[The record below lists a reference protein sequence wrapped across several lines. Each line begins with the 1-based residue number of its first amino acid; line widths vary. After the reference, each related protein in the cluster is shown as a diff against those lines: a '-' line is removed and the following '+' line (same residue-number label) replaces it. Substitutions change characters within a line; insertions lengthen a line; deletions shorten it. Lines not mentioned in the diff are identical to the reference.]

1 MNGAGTANA
10 PSLPTPVDP
19 VPDHPMR
26 RGYMIIQRLLLPVF
40 LTAALACGTG
50 LASVPDS
57 PPAAKPVDPESL
69 PGAQHYHSHCA
80 KCHEGTTYKAPA
92 RTFIAMMS
100 PDAIYGALTTGV
112 MQSQGAALS
121 SEQKRE
127 VAEYLSG
134 ETLNPAAP
142 PAQAPLCTGKAAQ
155 FDLGQPPRL
164 TAWGLDSGN
173 SHHVPG
179 DVAAL
184 NASDVPRLKL
194 KWAFAYPGA
203 LRARSQPNF
212 AMGALYVGSQN
223 GTVYALDAASGCVRW
238 TFRATAEV
246 RTPVVI
252 PSWSAASSAPARP
265 LAYFGDIVGRAYAVD
280 ARTGELVWKHRVD
293 DHAAATITGAPV
305 YHAGKLYVPVS
316 SLEEAATDPTYP
328 CCTFRGS
335 VVALDAAT
343 GKEVW
348 KTYTIPTPPRQ
359 VGKTSNGTAIYAPS
373 GAPVWNSPTLD
384 LKRGLLYVGTGDN
397 YSSPSN
403 DRSDA
408 ILAFDLK
415 SGALR
420 WHWQVFGDDA
430 WNVGCMLHNDNCPKP
445 SGPDFDLG
453 SGTMLVT
460 LPSGKD
466 VILGGLKSGSAFAV
480 DPDTH
485 KSVLWTSRLGR
496 GGTQGG
502 IQFGMAADAGHLYVP
517 ISDNGLKVDPDYP
530 GEPHPGLYA
539 LNAAT
544 GALEWSHPAPNRCNG
559 EKYCDPGILAAITS
573 IPGAVFAGH
582 MDGMVRAYDAA
593 SGDTLWEYDTRPPV
607 TSVSGASA
615 HGGSIGG
622 GGPVVYNGMLYVNS
636 GYALYFHLPGNVL
649 YAFSVDG
656 K

>member
-1 MNGAGTANA
+1 MTIHRVLA
-10 PSLPTPVDP
+10 SLLIASALFAASAHAT
-19 VPDHPMR
+19 VPD
-26 RGYMIIQRLLLPVF
+26 
-40 LTAALACGTG
+40 TAA
-50 LASVPDS
+50 
-57 PPAAKPVDPESL
+57 PAKAAVDPETL
-69 PGAQHYHSHCA
+69 PGAAHYRNHCVQ
-80 KCHEGTTYKAPA
+80 CHEGTTYKAPA

-100 PDAIYGALTTGV
+100 PDAIYAALTTGV
-112 MQSQGAALS
+112 MQTQAAKLS
-121 SEQKRE
+121 NEQRRE

-134 ETLNPAAP
+134 ESLTGAAP
-142 PAQAPLCTGKAAQ
+142 VAQPPRCEGKAAT
-155 FDLGQPPRL
+155 FDLSQPPQL
-164 TAWGLDSGN
+164 TAWGLTTGN
-173 SHHVPG
+173 THHI
-179 DVAAL
+179 AAAT
-184 NASDVPRLKL
+184 ASLQAQDVPRLKL

-212 AMGALYVGSQN
+212 AMGALFVGSQN
-223 GTVYALDAASGCVRW
+223 GTVYALDAATGCVRW

-252 PSWSAASSAPARP
+252 APWNAADASHARP
-265 LAYFGDIVGRAYAVD
+265 LAFFGDIVGRAYAVD
-280 ARTGELVWKHRVD
+280 AQTGELRWKHRVD

-305 YHAGKLYVPVS
+305 FNAGRLYVPVS
-316 SLEEAATDPTYP
+316 SLEEASTDPKYP

-335 VVALDAAT
+335 VVALDANS
-343 GKEVW
+343 GKVIW
-348 KTYTIPTPPRQ
+348 KTYTIAEPPRQ
-359 VGKTSNGTAIYAPS
+359 VGTTPRGTPVFAPS

-397 YSSPSN
+397 YSAPAN

-415 SGALR
+415 SGRLR

-430 WNVGCMLHNDNCPKP
+430 WNVGCMIHTDICPKP

-460 LPSGKD
+460 LPGGKD
-466 VILGGLKSGSAFAV
+466 VILAGLKSGSAFAV

-485 KSVLWTSRLGR
+485 RAVLWTKRLGR

-502 IQFGMAADAGHLYVP
+502 IQFGMASDGTRLFVP
-517 ISDNGLKVDPDYP
+517 ISDNGKKVDPDYP
-530 GEPHPGLYA
+530 GDPHPGLYA
-539 LNAAT
+539 LDAAT
-544 GALEWSHPAPNRCNG
+544 GTSLWSHPAPDRCNG
-559 EKYCDPGILAAITS
+559 EQYCDPGILAAITS

-582 MDGMVRAYDAA
+582 MDGMVRAYAA
-593 SGDTLWEYDTRPPV
+593 DTGTTLWEYDTRVPV
-607 TSVSGASA
+607 RTVSGAMA

-622 GGPVVYNGMLYVNS
+622 GGPVVYNGTLYINS